1 MHLGRICFLPRFLAW
16 DENKVFLGWKVWEE
30 HKEVLGFPNSSLFQD
45 GPCSHP
51 PQCKLIRR

>member
-16 DENKVFLGWKVWEE
+16 DENKVLPGWKVWEE

-45 GPCSHP
+45 HAPTFLNAS
-51 PQCKLIRR
+51 